1 MEPDA
6 VMPDRNPMN
15 KRSNI
20 PLHTEYV
27 PFNGGTDD
35 GFSKIYTKPSR
46 VYEKLYQSY
55 EKIVEAVENW
65 FRSGLS
71 TSYAAFDSAIK
82 AKQSNNETFI
92 KTVFNYDLYDN
103 SDPNTFM
110 KTLALKISEHDL
122 NICGNI
128 NHDAMD
134 ENAHDLENKLASLAF
149 DQHELLNY
157 KVENSYE
164 IRPDYKL
171 NEKLIENTLIFKIR
185 PVLKC
190 IVNSGLYKD
199 LSNLIPICK
208 YDVLFDYNSICNFT
222 IYNATYPK
230 DVEEIIDRETFIENN
245 MSNFKSIMNDIARKI
260 ILEIFDRINDVNNN
274 FDKFNSKSAV
284 LTRSILKSDLNNGI
298 ISKMKYLCRSTLS
311 EELPGDSKDFNDLF
325 NKIDDRVTFESIY
338 ENYKIHKL
346 GFDSLKYKGDII
358 ESILNNN
365 NNRNLSLQ
373 ESIDN
378 LCNIYYGF
386 AFSHFF
392 EDEVLYEY
400 CYGCIVV
407 NDENNMIDSI
417 KAYKYTREFDK
428 KYNFNELMNITMK
441 IDDYNLRDFYQVII
455 KEAYK
460 NSSFALMENYKCE
473 NGERETFLVSKA
485 KRCVSVYLLGFMI
498 SIKRLMNYYSLLES
512 KKIKPCNVNLDL
524 CNKLYSSFTEYIRD
538 YIEILVNFTSDA
550 ILDSIASYPYCNNC
564 TLEKY
569 PKLSY
574 MLKLLF
580 KHISLISE
588 TRKRGNVPYLDN
600 LGKFFKID
608 DEYHLH
614 GRYEERKEVRKMIR
628 KSFEF
633 ITDNIYIDF

>member
-1 MEPDA
+1 MEFDS
-6 VMPDRNPMN
+6 VMPDHNPMN

-20 PLHTEYV
+20 PL
-27 PFNGGTDD
+27 FDGGVDD

-55 EKIVEAVENW
+55 EKIIEAVENW

-92 KTVFNYDLYDN
+92 KTVLGCDSLNN
-103 SDPNTFM
+103 PDPNSFM
-110 KTLALKISEHDL
+110 KILALKISEHDL

-134 ENAHDLENKLASLAF
+134 ENAHDLENKLAPLAF

-230 DVEEIIDRETFIENN
+230 NAEEIIDRETFIENN
-245 MSNFKSIMNDIARKI
+245 MSNFKSFINDISRKI

-284 LTRSILKSDLNNGI
+284 LIRSILKSDMNNGI

-311 EELPGDSKDFNDLF
+311 EELPGDSKYFNDLF
-325 NKIDDRVTFESIY
+325 NKIDDRVTFGSIY

-346 GFDSLKYKGDII
+346 GFEPLKYKGDIV

-365 NNRNLSLQ
+365 NDRNLSLQ

-400 CYGCIVV
+400 CYDC
-407 NDENNMIDSI
+407 NDENNIIDTT

-524 CNKLYSSFTEYIRD
+524 YNKLYSSFTEYIRD
-538 YIEILVNFTSDA
+538 YIEILVNLTSDA
-550 ILDSIASYPYCNNC
+550 ILDSIASYPYYNSRV
-564 TLEKY
+564 LEKY
-569 PKLSY
+569 PKLPY
-574 MLKLLF
+574 MLKLLI
-580 KHISLISE
+580 KHITLISE
-588 TRKRGNVPYLDN
+588 TKKRGNVPYLDN

-608 DEYHLH
+608 EEYHLH
-614 GRYEERKEVRKMIR
+614 GRYEERREVRKMIQ

>member
-407 NDENNMIDSI
+407 NDENNMIDAI

-524 CNKLYSSFTEYIRD
+524 CNKLYSSFTEYIEE
-538 YIEILVNFTSDA
+538 YIVIISKLTSDA
-550 ILDSIASYPYCNNC
+550 ILDSVASYMCYNNYI
-564 TLEKY
+564 LGKY

-574 MLKLLF
+574 MLKLLV
-580 KHISLISE
+580 KHITLISE
-588 TRKRGNVPYLDN
+588 TKRRGYVPYLDN
-600 LGKFFKID
+600 LEKFFKID
-608 DEYHLH
+608 EKYHLH
-614 GRYEERKEVRKMIR
+614 GRYEERKEIRDMIR